1 MRTGKKVKI
10 NGLKYQYNNFNK
22 KIHISDEEEIRN
34 SMMEIG
40 VWKYCSNK
48 TYSHIKFVCD
58 HITVI
63 S

>member
-10 NGLKYQYNNFNK
+10 NGLKHQYDNLNK

-40 VWKYCSNK
+40 VCYG
-48 TYSHIKFVCD
+48 YF
-58 HITVI
+58 
-63 S
+63 